1 MIYDCLDELIPRT
14 LAVVVA
20 QLAER
25 SLSKQTVRGSKP
37 VIGKKIIEHLFTV
50 DCVETTKTKKKSLGM
65 SH

>member
-1 MIYDCLDELIPRT
+1 M
-14 LAVVVA
+14 VVA